1 MQVIENKR
9 TTKEL
14 IIYLKSSTKESY
26 WTNQWDR
33 VEIDN
38 NYIIVTLSEECG
50 IDKEI
55 FPKEEI
61 TKIQIWEQNKQ

>member
-14 IIYLKSSTKESY
+14 VIYLKSNTKESY
-26 WTNQWDR
+26 WADQWDR
-33 VEIDN
+33 VEIDD
-38 NYIIVTLSEECG
+38 NYIIVTLSEESG
-50 IDKEI
+50 IGKEI
-55 FPKEEI
+55 YSTEEI

>member
-14 IIYLKSSTKESY
+14 VIYLKSNTKESY
-26 WTNQWDR
+26 WADQWGR
-33 VEIDN
+33 VEIDD
-38 NYIIVTLSEECG
+38 NYIIVTLSEESG

>member
-14 IIYLKSSTKESY
+14 VIYLKSSTKESY
-26 WTNQWDR
+26 WADQWDR
-33 VEIDN
+33 VEIDD
-38 NYIIVTLSEECG
+38 NYIIVTLSEESG